1 MKKYTLEDVKKI
13 VKERDSW
20 WTVLVIDPFATRA
33 TLFLANNTRVSPNVI
48 TAVSLLLSVLSSF
61 LFFKG
66 LLWQGALIYELSFLF
81 DCIDGKLAQLTGR
94 SSLKGIWLD
103 MFADKV
109 RLILN
114 TLALALYSGKAMLA
128 LLFVS
133 LYLWQQ
139 IEGLF
144 YLSTGS
150 VGEKRY
156 EDVMEGKR
164 LICKIREYF
173 RRKRL
178 ILLPDL
184 VEQDTFAFF
193 IGPLLKDINLGF
205 LVAILLNLLKR
216 TVNFYKFFIA
226 GNAGDN

>member
-103 MFADKV
+103 MFADKI

-144 YLSTGS
+144 YLSTGA
-150 VGEKRY
+150 VGEKRC

-173 RRKRL
+173 RRRRL

-193 IGPLLKDINLGF
+193 IGPLLKDISLGF